1 MIVSFLV
8 QRDKQSSPFETA
20 SLASPPPYAEAN
32 DMPVQ
37 GRQRA
42 AQLKPNSCPLV
53 QEAADLNPC
62 PQTKLCF
69 ASSHETEFPQ
79 ACSQTEVWEQEGK
92 STYWI
97 RIGNSD
103 IVICLFYQFRAQ
115 TDSMTCADPPSWPGG
130 QSALNATPL
139 RQMTPSKRRKH
150 TFSPRN
156 RPPSAI
162 SPIGGRGM
170 PRM

>member
-20 SLASPPPYAEAN
+20 SFASPPPLVEAN

-115 TDSMTCADPPSWPGG
+115 TDSMTCADPPPGHRHP
-130 QSALNATPL
+130 QLARRPV
-139 RQMTPSKRRKH
+139 RPQCHPS
-150 TFSPRN
+150 
-156 RPPSAI
+156 PP
-162 SPIGGRGM
+162 
-170 PRM
+170 